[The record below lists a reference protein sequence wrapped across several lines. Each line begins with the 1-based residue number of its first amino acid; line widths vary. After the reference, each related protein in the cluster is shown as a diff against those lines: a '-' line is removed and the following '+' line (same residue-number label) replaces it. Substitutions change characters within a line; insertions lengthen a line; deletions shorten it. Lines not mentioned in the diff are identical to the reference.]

1 MASSGWLG
9 QQFIQKNG
17 TNYIR
22 HNVYV
27 SSIVHSGTNVRITGT
42 LEWYNTSGSISYS
55 GAWVSCTGWGGT
67 SFTASTRATLTWGF
81 DVTLTGIAETTTS
94 ASFTMSSSAGSVYSG
109 STTWTVYFDASSV
122 RPSGLSATL
131 HEVGQDYAYVSG
143 SLSSYG
149 SPLSASRYMEVAV
162 LGSSTYGAPYRY
174 VPSATTATSM
184 SSTKVSNSSNTNA
197 QSPLTITP
205 NTKYYYGAW
214 ATNGTVNNNVVA
226 GSFITLPSSFT
237 IVNTANE
244 GNVVTVAW
252 RRANEGNAA
261 TVTKEY
267 SIDGGETWTT
277 FTSNPFTFTSQHSG
291 TLMLRATNSTGS
303 CPIESV
309 EYTAQSSRLYASVD
323 GTAKLL
329 DPVYI
334 GVNGTAKKVTKLYIG
349 DKNGVARKVIG

>member
-27 SSIVHSGTNVRITGT
+27 SSITHSGTNVRITGT

-81 DVTLTGIAETTTS
+81 DVTLTGISETTTS
-94 ASFTMSSSAGSVYSG
+94 ASFTMNSSAGSVYSG

-122 RPSGLSATL
+122 SPSGLSATL

-149 SPLSASRYMEVAV
+149 SPLSSSRYMEVAV
-162 LGSSTYGAPYRY
+162 LGSSTYGSPYRY
-174 VPSATTATSM
+174 VPSTATATSM
-184 SSTKVSNSSNTNA
+184 ESTLVNNSSNTGSSA
-197 QSPLTITP
+197 LTITP

-214 ATNGTVNNNVVA
+214 ATNGTVHNNVVA
-226 GSFITLPSSFT
+226 GSFITLPSSFM
-237 IVNTANE
+237 IVNTSNE
-244 GNVVTVAW
+244 GNVVTVTW
-252 RRANEGNAA
+252 RRATEGTAA

-277 FTSNPFTFTSQHSG
+277 FTSNPFTFTSQRSG

-303 CPIESV
+303 CPVESV

-323 GTAKLL
+323 GAAKLL